1 VVEKIKFE
9 EKVMKSKARMFRTL
23 VAAGVLVLFST
34 CSAFGQTGTRFN
46 VPFPFLAGE
55 QVMPAGQ
62 YLVSVDQGARTVS
75 LRHQDGSSVLSLR
88 LIPGKRGSGAV
99 DSGKLLFK
107 VYGNAR
113 VLSRIWTRGYPDAGD
128 LAMSNAEK
136 ELARTE
142 RAGQPIEI
150 ALSLP
155 R

>member
-1 VVEKIKFE
+1 
-9 EKVMKSKARMFRTL
+9 MKSNTWKFRAL
-23 VAAGVLVLFST
+23 VAAGVLVLFSVG
-34 CSAFGQTGTRFN
+34 AAAGQTGTRF
-46 VPFPFLAGE
+46 VIPFQFLAGE

-62 YLVSVDQGARTVS
+62 YLVSVDQGNRTVS
-75 LRHQDGSSVLSLR
+75 LRHEDGSAVMSLR
-88 LIPGKRGSGAV
+88 VIPGKRSPGRV
-99 DSGKLLFK
+99 DEGKLLFK

-113 VLSRIWTRGYPDAGD
+113 VLSRVWTRGYPDAGD
-128 LAMSNAEK
+128 LPVSNAER